1 MCFYCLL
8 GFVYS
13 MWTVNS
19 ARGEEKSYLKGNKQY
34 LGQDNLKVRQS
45 NVIGLTSMLDLKEL
59 YSFLATVQICA
70 CVGIIEIILGKLTAF
85 CTCVKNCYKNKP
97 VSGKPC
103 FVLVKDT
110 IDLQDE
116 KPQNKIVDDTTE
128 PITLH

>member
-1 MCFYCLL
+1 
-8 GFVYS
+8 

-19 ARGEEKSYLKGNKQY
+19 ARGEVKSYLKGNKQY
-34 LGQDNLKVRQS
+34 LGQENLKIRQS
-45 NVIGLTSMLDLKEL
+45 NVIGLTSMLDLMEL
-59 YSFLATVQICA
+59 YSFLATGCA
-70 CVGIIEIILGKLTAF
+70 CVGIIEIIFGKLKAF
-85 CTCVKNCYKNKP
+85 CTYVQNCYKK

-116 KPQNKIVDDTTE
+116 KPQNKTVYDTTK